1 MQRHAPEGVEIRM
14 KVCFVTTA
22 FPRWVGDGDGAFIWE
37 LVRAVARQG
46 IHVRVV
52 AAHSPGVPA
61 HEYMD
66 GIEVV
71 RPRYWWPER
80 WEVMRK
86 AGGGLPAAW
95 QKEPLTRIQILPFL
109 LAHMLATVRCA
120 RFCDLVHAHWT
131 LSAGVACLGRSL
143 HHRPVIA
150 TVQGSDI
157 FQVPRH
163 PVGAWL
169 TRSILLSCDR
179 VTALSRAL
187 KERVVELGVDPDRVH
202 IIPNGVDT
210 TRFVPPDKGERENLI
225 LFVGS
230 LIERKGVRY
239 LLEAMPAIFGDFPD
253 YRLVVVGDGPQAGF
267 LRALADQLRLG
278 ERVTFVGFQ
287 PQEAIR
293 SWMQRARLLV
303 LPSLEE
309 GMGVVLVEALA
320 CGTPIVASHVDG
332 IRDVITPGVGVLV
345 APASS
350 AALFAGMREIL
361 GDPVRWTAMSQS
373 ARARAVTHYGWDEI
387 AGRFVDLYR
396 SMI

>member
-1 MQRHAPEGVEIRM
+1 M

-52 AAHSPGVPA
+52 AAHSPGVPT

-66 GIEVV
+66 EIEVV
-71 RPRYWWPER
+71 RPRYWWPEQ

-86 AGGGLPAAW
+86 AGGGLPVAW
-95 QKEPLTRIQILPFL
+95 QKYPMTRIQVLPFL
-109 LAHMLATVRCA
+109 LAHTLATVRSA
-120 RFCDLVHAHWT
+120 RLCDLVHAHWT

-143 HHRPVIA
+143 HRKPVIA

-157 FQVPRH
+157 FQIPRH

-169 TRSILLSCDR
+169 TRSILLACDR
-179 VTALSRAL
+179 VTALSHAL
-187 KERVVELGVDPDRVH
+187 KERVVELGVNPERVH

-210 TRFVPPDKGERENLI
+210 AQFVPPDEEERENLI

-239 LLEAMPAIFGDFPD
+239 LLRAMPAVFSDFPN

-267 LRALADQLRLG
+267 LRTLADDLGLG

-287 PQEAIR
+287 PQDMIR
-293 SWMQRARLLV
+293 SLMQRARLLV

-332 IRDVITPGVGVLV
+332 IRDVITPDVGVMV
-345 APASS
+345 APADS
-350 AALFAGMREIL
+350 AALFAGVREVL
-361 GDPVRWTAMSQS
+361 GDPVRWKAMSRS
-373 ARARAVTHYGWDEI
+373 ARTRAVTHYGWDEI
-387 AGRFVDLYR
+387 AARFVDLYR
-396 SMI
+396 SLL